1 MQSQGNLMKLPRRNF
16 LHLAAGAA
24 ALPVVSHFA
33 WAQAYPARPVHIIFG
48 LASGSAGDILARLI
62 GQWLSEQLGQPF
74 VIENRVGA
82 GGTLAAEAVVR
93 SLPDGYTLLAC
104 GSPDVINAT
113 LNDKLNFVFLRDIAP
128 VAGVARGPHVLVVH
142 PSFAA
147 NTVPEFI
154 AYAKDN
160 PGKVS
165 FGSAGIGTMAHM
177 APGLFKVMAG
187 VDLVHVPYRGLAP
200 AVTDLLGGQVQAI
213 FATTPTVIGHIRS
226 GKLRGLAVTSAMR
239 SEALPDLPTIG
250 EFLPAY
256 EATFMVGLG
265 GPKNVP
271 AEIVDRLNREINAA
285 LAEPR
290 IKARLADL
298 GTVPLPMTSTDFGR
312 LLAEETEKWGKVIRA
327 ANIKAE

>member
-1 MQSQGNLMKLPRRNF
+1 VR
-16 LHLAAGAA
+16 
-24 ALPVVSHFA
+24 
-33 WAQAYPARPVHIIFG
+33 IIFG

-62 GQWLSEQLGQPF
+62 GQWLSERLGQPF

-82 GGTLAAEAVVR
+82 GGTVAAEAVVR
-93 SLPDGYTLLAC
+93 SPPDGYTLLAC

-128 VAGVARGPHVLVVH
+128 VAGIARGPHVLVVH
-142 PSFAA
+142 PSFPAK
-147 NTVPEFI
+147 TIPEFI
-154 AYAKDN
+154 AHAKAN
-160 PGKVS
+160 PGKVN

-177 APGLFKVMAG
+177 APELFKVMAEI
-187 VDLVHVPYRGLAP
+187 DMVHVPYRGVAP
-200 AVTDLLGGQVQAI
+200 ALTDLIGGQVQAV
-213 FATTPTVIGHIRS
+213 FSTTPPAIEHIRA
-226 GKLRGLAVTSAMR
+226 GKLRALAVTSAVR
-239 SEALPDLPTIG
+239 SEALPELPTIG
-250 EFLPAY
+250 DFLPGY

-271 AEIVDRLNREINAA
+271 AEIIDRLNREINAA

-298 GTVPLPMTSTDFGR
+298 GTVPLPMTSTDFGK